1 MHTLMHMLGFLI
13 QMVHFIETTVVPSN
27 LYAEVQ
33 TDLRN
38 RWGLGA
44 GGRDIFCSNQVTG
57 PNASF
62 LLLPCNRLNV
72 YIPLEPF
79 IEIPIPSVMTLG
91 GRAFES

>member
-44 GGRDIFCSNQVTG
+44 GGEIYFAVIKLQVQMLHFYFFC
-57 PNASF
+57 A
-62 LLLPCNRLNV
+62 
-72 YIPLEPF
+72 IH
-79 IEIPIPSVMTLG
+79 
-91 GRAFES
+91 